1 MSGWLPYYACQPALD
16 SVPRNP
22 RAIIQPIVLSRERNV
37 VKVET
42 EILDDR
48 QARIVA
54 TVEQEQ
60 VDKEMKA
67 AARRIAKHVNIPG
80 FRKGK
85 APYGIIQQYYGEEA
99 ILEEALEELGQNVYR
114 EALVESG
121 IEPYAPGSLDGFER
135 EPFTMTF
142 TVPLI
147 PEVDLGEY
155 RDVRVDYEEPEVNEE
170 DVEQAL
176 EELRDQ
182 VATLDPVERAIEM
195 GDVALLD
202 IKGVLDREPDEED
215 PDRND
220 IWLNRADVRV
230 KITEEATYP
239 VPGFPEKVVGMAAGD
254 EREFEMSFDE
264 DEELADAL
272 RGKTLHFDVKCNEVY
287 EYNVPE
293 FDDEFAK
300 EVGEFDTFEELRADI
315 RQQLEELAES
325 RTRDEYINELLT
337 KFLDDEIVQ
346 LSYPPI
352 MVDEQIHRML
362 EDFDQELRQQ
372 GLNLEEY
379 KKLQNVTDEQLH
391 EDLHEEAVR
400 QLQNALI
407 LGEVAEAEELG
418 VTDAEI
424 DAGIEEAVKPYG
436 GQAALAR
443 QLFSSPA
450 ARNSMANRVLAQKTL
465 DRLVAIARGEEPP
478 IGEPE
483 PEEEEV
489 VATADA
495 GEVAEVEAELEAAT
509 KASAAAQETA
519 AEEEAAEENPPADSV
534 AEEAEAMSG
543 EVDEVEDV
551 EPVVSDG
558 SEAPGTSK
566 AK

>member
-1 MSGWLPYYACQPALD
+1 M
-16 SVPRNP
+16 
-22 RAIIQPIVLSRERNV
+22 

-48 QARIVA
+48 QARLVA
-54 TVEQEQ
+54 VVEQEQ

-85 APYGIIQQYYGEEA
+85 APYSIIQQYYGEEA
-99 ILEEALEELGQNVYR
+99 ILEEALEELGQSVYR
-114 EALVESG
+114 EALAESG
-121 IEPYAPGSLDGFER
+121 VEPYAPGSLDGFEQD
-135 EPFTMTF
+135 PFTMTF

-147 PEVDLGEY
+147 PEIDLGEY
-155 RDVRVDYEEPEVNEE
+155 RDIRVDYEEPEVSDE

-202 IKGVLDREPDEED
+202 IKGVLVREPDDED
-215 PDRND
+215 PERND

-272 RGKTLHFDVKCNEVY
+272 RGKTLNFEVKCNEVY

-300 EVGEFDTFEELRADI
+300 EVGEFDTFEELKADV
-315 RQQLEELAES
+315 RKQLEELAES
-325 RTRDEYINELLT
+325 RTRDEYINQILT
-337 KFLDDEIVQ
+337 QLVDDDVVK
-346 LSYPPI
+346 LSYPPV
-352 MVDEQIHRML
+352 MVHEQIHRML

-379 KKLQNVTDEQLH
+379 KKLQNITD
-391 EDLHEEAVR
+391 EDLHDDLHDEAVR
-400 QLQNALI
+400 QLHNALI

-424 DAGIEEAVKPYG
+424 NAGIEEAIKPYG
-436 GQAALAR
+436 GQAELAR

-450 ARNSMANRVLAQKTL
+450 ARSSMANRVLAQKTL

-483 PEEEEV
+483 AEEEEV
-489 VATADA
+489 VASADA
-495 GEVAEVEAELEAAT
+495 GEVAEAEAELEATAE
-509 KASAAAQETA
+509 ASAAAEEVAAEATTEEETA
-519 AEEEAAEENPPADSV
+519 SLE
-534 AEEAEAMSG
+534 
-543 EVDEVEDV
+543 DEVEAADEDINDV
-551 EPVVSDG
+551 EDSDQSVVSEG
-558 SEAPGTSK
+558 SEAPGTGETE
-566 AK
+566 